1 MFDFDDPIP
10 LLTALRQWTKDER
23 KGLVALIRL
32 CEWAVEGSFVP
43 SGFHMMSGRRPDPLD
58 VLQAA
63 RAIAAGTSF
72 TETWNHDPDTGLH
85 PVATSLLDPVQY
97 IDALIISGAEA
108 ADFRQ
113 RHEPSGWFRRL
124 FGLRSDHLPPR
135 CPDFDV
141 IEQRHQEYLRRQAED
156 AYTRWRA
163 TPEGMRVAG
172 PRPPARSAD
181 HPVPEPPPAV
191 TGTPGRPEKHIT
203 LVLAEFQR
211 RAEIGDLA
219 PSLAEQSRLLEEWFH
234 ETHPEKQAPTAK
246 TIENRLRPDYRQAMN
261 APAAP
266 RNHPPKSPPK
276 LS

>member
-43 SGFHMMSGRRPDPLD
+43 SGFHRMSGQRPDPLD

-85 PVATSLLDPVQY
+85 PVATSPIDPVQY

-108 ADFRQ
+108 AGFRQ
-113 RHEPSGWFRRL
+113 RHAPSGWFRRL
-124 FGLRSDHLPPR
+124 FGHRSDHLPPR
-135 CPDFDV
+135 CPDFEV
-141 IEQRHQEYLRRQAED
+141 IEQRHQEDRRQQAED

-163 TPEGMRVAG
+163 TPEGIWVAG
-172 PRPPARSAD
+172 SPVPSAD
-181 HPVPEPPPAV
+181 HLVPEPPPAV

-246 TIENRLRPDYRQAMN
+246 TIENRLRQDYRQAMN

-266 RNHPPKSPPK
+266 RNHPPK